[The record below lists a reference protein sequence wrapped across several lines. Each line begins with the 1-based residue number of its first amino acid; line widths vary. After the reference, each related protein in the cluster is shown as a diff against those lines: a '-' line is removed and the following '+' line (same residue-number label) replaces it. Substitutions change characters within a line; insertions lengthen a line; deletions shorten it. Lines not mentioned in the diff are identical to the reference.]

1 MQQQPR
7 DFSLHGAVDLGA
19 RQAAQRRQA
28 ARAPGDG
35 DTSAEQPG
43 NVIEVT
49 DDTFSA
55 DVIERSR
62 SVPVIL
68 DLWAEWCGPCKQ
80 LGPVL
85 ESLADEADGAW
96 VLAKVDVD
104 ANPQLSAALQV
115 QSIPMV
121 VAVVAGQIAE
131 VFLGAMP
138 EAQVREWLG
147 VVMQIAEQ
155 LGLPGYQAGDADDG
169 DDGSGPAVS
178 AATAGGPPAG
188 DTRPGQTRPGQAR
201 PGEARPGQAP
211 PGPARPGPGQGSP
224 GRPGPAQPGP
234 GQLGPAQRRP
244 GQPGPA
250 QRRPAQPGP
259 AQPGPAQPGPGQP
272 GPGQPGPGQP
282 GPAQRRPA
290 QPGPGQPG
298 PGARNG
304 SDQGA
309 FMADAAFG
317 EAQQAMERGDLD
329 GAAAAFERVLAA
341 TPGHPVA
348 AMGLAQVDLIR
359 RVNTYDQAAVR
370 RAADASPD
378 DVESQARAA
387 DIELATGRV
396 DAGFARLLEIV
407 RRTSGEERDQARV
420 RLLGLF
426 DVFPPKDP
434 RVTKAR
440 ATLSSLLF

>member
-1 MQQQPR
+1 MRQDGVMQQQPR

-49 DDTFSA
+49 DDTFST

-155 LGLPGYQAGDADDG
+155 LGLPGYQAGAADDGDDG

-178 AATAGGPPAG
+178 AARAGGPPAG
-188 DTRPGQTRPGQAR
+188 YTRPGQTRPGQAR

-234 GQLGPAQRRP
+234 GQPGPA
-244 GQPGPA
+244 QPGPA

-259 AQPGPAQPGPGQP
+259 AQRRPGQP
-272 GPGQPGPGQP
+272 GPE
-282 GPAQRRPA
+282 
-290 QPGPGQPG
+290 PG

-329 GAAAAFERVLAA
+329 GAAAAFEKVLAA